1 MLVDVLEVTA
11 QLPAGGGRCVVV
23 NVVDVVGVVSSFFVG
38 GLGLSGASKSHV
50 QYA

>member
-1 MLVDVLEVTA
+1 MLVDVLEVTCR
-11 QLPAGGGRCVVV
+11 GGERCVVV